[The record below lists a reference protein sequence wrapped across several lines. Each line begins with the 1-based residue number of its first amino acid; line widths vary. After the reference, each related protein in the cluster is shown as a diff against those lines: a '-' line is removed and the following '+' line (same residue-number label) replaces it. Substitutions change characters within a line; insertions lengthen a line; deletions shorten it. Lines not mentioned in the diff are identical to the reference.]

1 MRFISVSTLKAKG
14 ILGMNRRNTE
24 LIGQHNPRKRY
35 PMVDNKRITK
45 QIAAE
50 AGIAVTELYATIEWQ
65 SQLGRLDE
73 LLAPYEGFVIKP
85 THGSGGKGI
94 VVIVGRDNDAF
105 LRADG
110 VRMTLSQL
118 RDHCSNILSGLYS
131 LGGRYD
137 TVIIEKLVE
146 FDPVFD
152 HYSFEG
158 VPDIRIIVYKGYPLM
173 AMMRC
178 PTHQS
183 SGKANLHQGAVG
195 VGIDLATGRAL
206 HAVMHNRRVTHHPDT
221 GHDFLDLQVPQ
232 WETLLH
238 IAASCYEMT
247 GLGYLGTDIV
257 FDRNVGPLL
266 LELNARPGLAIQ
278 IANGKGEVH
287 RIAAVDREHLKRD
300 AQERVV
306 FSMDVLSEI

>member
-1 MRFISVSTLKAKG
+1 MRFISVASLREKG
-14 ILGMNRRNTE
+14 ILGMNRRNVE
-24 LIGQHNPRKRY
+24 LIGRYNPRERY
-35 PMVDNKRITK
+35 PLVDNKLKTK
-45 QIAAE
+45 AIAAK

-65 SQLGRLDE
+65 SQLRDLEERLE
-73 LLAPYEGFVIKP
+73 PYDGFVIKP

-94 VVIVGRDNDAF
+94 VVIVGRENDAF

-110 VRMTLSQL
+110 VRLSLEQL
-118 RDHCSNILSGLYS
+118 RDHCSNILSGLFS

-146 FDPVFD
+146 FDPLFD
-152 HYSFEG
+152 HYSYEG
-158 VPDIRIIVYKGYPLM
+158 VPDIRIIVFKGYPLM

-178 PTHQS
+178 PTHHS

-195 VGIDLATGRAL
+195 VGIDLSTGRAL
-206 HAVMHNRRVTHHPDT
+206 HAVLHNRRVTHHPDT
-221 GHDFLDLQVPQ
+221 GHDFNDLYVPQ
-232 WETLLH
+232 WPTLLH

-247 GLGYLGTDIV
+247 GLGYLGADIV

-278 IANGKGEVH
+278 IANGRGEVP
-287 RIAAVDREHLKRD
+287 RIAAVDRETLRRD
-300 AQERVV
+300 PLQRVA
-306 FSMDVLSEI
+306 FSMEVLATI